1 MKITLEQISEGADEV
16 IIKYQKML
24 PEIEEIVNYI
34 ERQRET
40 LVGIKDGEQCVLK
53 PQDVIYME
61 SVDSVTYLYTDK
73 EVYKSNM
80 TLLSAETIYS
90 EEGYFRCSKSMVIN
104 IYRIKKLKSMAG
116 NRIDATMDNGE
127 HVVISRAYAKELR
140 SILKGDIK

>member
-1 MKITLEQISEGADEV
+1 MKITLEQISEGTDEV
-16 IIKYQKML
+16 IFKYHQMSS
-24 PEIEEIVNYI
+24 EIEEIVNYI

-40 LVGIKDGEQCVLK
+40 LVGIKDGEKCVLK

-61 SVDSVTYLYTDK
+61 SVDSVTYLYTET

-80 TLLSAETIYS
+80 TLLAAETTYS
-90 EEGYFRCSKSMVIN
+90 DEGYFRCSKSMVIN
-104 IYRIKKLKSMAG
+104 IYRIQKLKSMAG

-140 SILKGDIK
+140 SVLKGEKR